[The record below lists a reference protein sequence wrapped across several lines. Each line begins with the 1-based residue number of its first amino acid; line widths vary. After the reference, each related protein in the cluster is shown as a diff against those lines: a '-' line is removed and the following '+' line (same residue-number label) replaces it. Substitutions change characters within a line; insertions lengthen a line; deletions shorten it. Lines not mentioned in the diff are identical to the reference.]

1 MRRFAV
7 GVTAVVA
14 ALASSL
20 GKHGFSWAYSPDRT
34 TIALGGFA
42 VASSSSTRA
51 APPAFDRAARVPE
64 TSPCVRRDARGPP
77 QTNAGLLDLETGRIV
92 ARGLTRGSL
101 LVFVVPDAA
110 NRYG

>member
-64 TSPCVRRDARGPP
+64 TPRRAYVEMP
-77 QTNAGLLDLETGRIV
+77 AGRRRRT
-92 ARGLTRGSL
+92 
-101 LVFVVPDAA
+101 LVFSTSKPAGSSRVA
-110 NRYG
+110 